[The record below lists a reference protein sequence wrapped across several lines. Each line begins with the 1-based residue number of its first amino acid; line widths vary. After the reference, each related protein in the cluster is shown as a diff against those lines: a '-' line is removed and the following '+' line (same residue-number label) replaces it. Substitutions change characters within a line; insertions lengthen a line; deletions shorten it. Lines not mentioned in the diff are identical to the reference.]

1 MEYMKIIL
9 LSIFVSYIT
18 TKIIAVHYFKII
30 DSYVEKIIQQL
41 IEIVEESKQH
51 FIFLCW
57 LMNELCV

>member
-41 IEIVEESKQH
+41 IEIVEESKHQ
-51 FIFLCW
+51 
-57 LMNELCV
+57 